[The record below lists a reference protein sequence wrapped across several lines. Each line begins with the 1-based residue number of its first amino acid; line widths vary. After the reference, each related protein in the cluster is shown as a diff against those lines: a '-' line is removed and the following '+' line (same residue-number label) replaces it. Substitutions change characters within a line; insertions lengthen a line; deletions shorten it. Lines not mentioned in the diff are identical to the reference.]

1 MTFANRTFAN
11 WRKSGGYSPVYLLDI
26 RQLAKVIWMFANI
39 DETPPHSQLLKQ
51 RILIYDMDSC
61 QFVEHAASF
70 DPYLSDSTPADSIK
84 IARVDYR

>member
-1 MTFANRTFAN
+1 
-11 WRKSGGYSPVYLLDI
+11 
-26 RQLAKVIWMFANI
+26 MFANI

-61 QFVEHAASF
+61 PFAEHAASF

-84 IARVDYR
+84 IARVDHR